1 MSKFLLIWV
10 VVISIVLSSCSLPA
24 NKEPT
29 TPVIVSYTG
38 TSPAPSTETQL
49 PLPSFTA
56 TFVPSITPEPSA
68 TPFTPFAASVWADN
82 VNVRTNPGYLF
93 PSLKLLAKGTKF
105 TVLGKAPGGEWI
117 YSQLQ
122 DGQKGWI
129 FSQLIESAV
138 DLQQLPIIEP
148 VEAQLIKG
156 TVMDSAGLPIQGI
169 GFTILQGKGG
179 KTLSN
184 TVLTDFNGEFYSFMP
199 LSSTGDWTVTF
210 NAIACKS
217 NVWVDD
223 SCAEFKS
230 PYKGLV
236 EPQTAVAT
244 FPQPAVME
252 FLWK

>member
-1 MSKFLLIWV
+1 MSKFLLVWV
-10 VVISIVLSSCSLPA
+10 VVIGIALSSCSLSV
-24 NKEPT
+24 NKE
-29 TPVIVSYTG
+29 
-38 TSPAPSTETQL
+38 TSTLVMVTNSGISPMPLTETQP
-49 PLPSFTA
+49 PLPTFTA
-56 TFVPSITPEPSA
+56 TYVPSNTPEPSA
-68 TPFTPFAASVWADN
+68 TPFTPFTASVWADN

-105 TVLGKAPGGEWI
+105 IVLGKAPGGEWI

-122 DGQKGWI
+122 DGKIGWI
-129 FSQLIESAV
+129 FFQLIESGV

-148 VEAQLIKG
+148 VEVQLIKG
-156 TVMDSAGLPIQGI
+156 TVRDSTGIPIQGI
-169 GFTILQGKGG
+169 GFTVLQEIGG
-179 KTLSN
+179 KSISN

-199 LSSTGDWTVTF
+199 LSSAGEWIVTF

-217 NVWVDD
+217 NVWVDN
-223 SCAEFKS
+223 SCAEFKQ

-244 FPQPAVME
+244 LPQPAVME